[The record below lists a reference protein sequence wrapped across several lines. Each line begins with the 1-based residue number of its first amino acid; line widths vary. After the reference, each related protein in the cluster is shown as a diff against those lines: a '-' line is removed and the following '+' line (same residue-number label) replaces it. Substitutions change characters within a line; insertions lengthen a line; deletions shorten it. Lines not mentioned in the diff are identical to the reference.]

1 MTDELCQRSAQ
12 VGQISTTCDA
22 ADEKKHWRAA
32 RRVSDIEMAI
42 IICTYFTIKM
52 WDSACNNMY
61 KWTWI
66 SIGYGMC
73 CKRYMTGKWHF
84 CDFYTN
90 NIDILTVMENNVIHA
105 YV

>member
-12 VGQISTTCDA
+12 VGQSSTTCDA

-42 IICTYFTIKM
+42 VICTYVTIKM

-61 KWTWI
+61 TWTFN
-66 SIGYGMC
+66 
-73 CKRYMTGKWHF
+73 RVWHVLQKIYDRKMAF
-84 CDFYTN
+84 LWF
-90 NIDILTVMENNVIHA
+90 LHK
-105 YV
+105 